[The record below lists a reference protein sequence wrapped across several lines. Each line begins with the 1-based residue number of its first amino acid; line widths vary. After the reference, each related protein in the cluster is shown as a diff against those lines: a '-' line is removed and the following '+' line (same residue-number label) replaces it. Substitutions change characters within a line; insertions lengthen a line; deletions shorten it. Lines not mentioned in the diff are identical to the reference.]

1 MIMNTEQVLLEK
13 WRILPLEK
21 QEQVLN
27 LVNSLTKE
35 NAEQQAL
42 SYHQP
47 RTSLGKKL
55 IAIRSKIMLEQ
66 PPIKSWEDLEQEIA
80 QRRGEQY

>member
-1 MIMNTEQVLLEK
+1 MNTEQILLEK

-27 LVNSLTKE
+27 FVDSLTQE
-35 NAEQQAL
+35 NRDWQAL

-55 IAIRSKIMLEQ
+55 LEIRSKIMLEQ
-66 PPIKSWEDLEQEIA
+66 PPLKSWEDLEQEIA
-80 QRRGEQY
+80 QRRGEQD